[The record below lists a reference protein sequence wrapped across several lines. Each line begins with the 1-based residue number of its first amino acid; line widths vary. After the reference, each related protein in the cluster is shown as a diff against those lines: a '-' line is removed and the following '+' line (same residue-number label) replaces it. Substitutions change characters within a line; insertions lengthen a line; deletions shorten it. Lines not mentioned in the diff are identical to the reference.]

1 MRPILPILLSVIW
14 MSLIFYFSS
23 LPASSTGPDTV
34 TFKVISKMIHFIIF
48 GILSMLYLYSLKWR
62 MPIQRTGMWVFILS
76 LFLTIIYAITDE
88 YHQSFSSG
96 RYSSVKDVILDASGA
111 VAFLG
116 ITYKLTGKRNNKY
129 NQIIKTNRVTKSCI
143 SKTS

>member
-1 MRPILPILLSVIW
+1 MRPIFPILLSVIW

-23 LPASSTGPDTV
+23 LPASSTGPDTL

-48 GILSMLYLYSLKWR
+48 GILSMLCLYSLKWR
-62 MPIQRTGMWVFILS
+62 RPLQRTSIWVFILS

-88 YHQSFSSG
+88 YHQSFSPG
-96 RYSSVKDVILDASGA
+96 RYPSVKDIILDASGA
-111 VAFLG
+111 IAFLG

-129 NQIIKTNRVTKSCI
+129 NQAIKTNRVK
-143 SKTS
+143 